1 MPPKRTRSKA
11 YSSSSSSSK
20 FSSAYFTSAS
30 DNLKLISPP
39 VSPLEKLKRIAKGN
53 IHQNENHKDK
63 TTNGKRQLQP
73 PYEEFVIV
81 DSEDEEAE
89 GGKLDIIEAT
99 DDEENGVEEE
109 EEVDVEDGG
118 VVFYDELSSST
129 LRSYQAQKKRLK
141 AKMRQHILLEEKLQR
156 KLEQLREKRSA
167 MQHKL
172 NNVSQKIKEEKSLL
186 REEYEPWSTCS
197 FLSDLSEEEPE
208 QEQTTGK
215 QQSNG
220 VEKHKQKPS
229 EEERETTKMEE
240 QKTPNNNENGITEE
254 REERE
259 GREEVEQ
266 DEDSIEYVQ
275 VDDGLTMMAMG
286 KSSPQ
291 IKQKL
296 ITTPFSSSSSSSSA
310 STATRTIT
318 SSIASGSSVSSSS
331 SAPSFEVR
339 PAVRSLREILTV
351 PIPPSS
357 LVSLISMNAEKQ
369 RSKNEHKRKR
379 TSDEKEERRS
389 KREHKRSRSKRSSS
403 SSSRRKK
410 KKDKGSKTRRQEAD
424 KDEDEE
430 KRKEEEEQT
439 EQEDENE
446 DECYICKRDGE
457 LLCCDDCSLSFHL
470 HCLQPPMKTI
480 PEGRWSCPV
489 CSRAAAA
496 SNLNNTTN
504 LPHQSPSSTIIK
516 SHASSTPSSSSLINR
531 RQPLNYRQQLGI
543 RMNHNFCDVCLKKGD
558 LLCCEGCPQA
568 FHLAC
573 LGLSQLPSD
582 VDWFCAR
589 CNVDRHKK
597 KTSATTTTMKREI
610 EETNH
615 YYYCYQKILQN
626 LASSVLLF
634 EASAPKKSSTI
645 TWAAGRREAWK
656 EEMETAQTLRK
667 IGKLVKELEGRV
679 PWNAVVH
686 SWKKGRNMWTRK
698 LHKATGL
705 TCTLQRDSLRERYII
720 QKYGFECNCI
730 AIRKARQKKS
740 LQEEG
745 EQVEKGPRDQKAKEV
760 PEPETEEEE
769 TEEPEDFCDGK
780 CFTSNIHKMGELL
793 LELEKAIKPEF
804 LSDNWM
810 KATRR
815 RWEEQLRET
824 TKEHKFNDTVKKLHY
839 LFGLS
844 SNKVK
849 STEQS
854 ISSSSSKTE
863 HPSPSSPSPSSSS
876 SSFTSSSSTS
886 TSSLLLGPNA
896 LPILPGVTYVQRN
909 VYSCPQ
915 PPLLPSLGGCQCKD
929 GCDSGCPCKAS
940 NVECCSSSSSSPSNN
955 DEEAEDDDCCLCC
968 SSFSPT
974 SSKDKD
980 KEEKVIRCANQRLQR
995 GEMAKL
1001 YVDLIAK
1008 KGIGVRAAQLIPKGT
1023 LVAEYVGEVITEEEK
1038 NRRSVYRSVQ
1048 ECSYFMELGKWP
1060 QSTSSSSSSSS
1071 VSNNKHRRKEERE
1084 RGGRRREEK
1093 GGRRYYIDACKIG
1106 GLARFINHSCA
1117 PNCEVEAWESQGERR
1132 MGIFAR
1138 EDIEP
1143 HQEVT
1148 YDYRYTYHEENNR
1161 LECHCNA
1168 PNCKRFL

>member
-1 MPPKRTRSKA
+1 M
-11 YSSSSSSSK
+11 
-20 FSSAYFTSAS
+20 
-30 DNLKLISPP
+30 
-39 VSPLEKLKRIAKGN
+39 
-53 IHQNENHKDK
+53 HQNENQKDK
-63 TTNGKRQLQP
+63 TTNGKRQHQP

-89 GGKLDIIEAT
+89 DDELDIIEAT
-99 DDEENGVEEE
+99 DDEEKGVEEE
-109 EEVDVEDGG
+109 KVDEEDSG
-118 VVFYDELSSST
+118 VVFYDEQSASN

-172 NNVSQKIKEEKSLL
+172 NNVNQKIKEEKSLL

-197 FLSDLSEEEPE
+197 FLSDLSEEE

-220 VEKHKQKPS
+220 EEKHKQKPS
-229 EEERETTKMEE
+229 EEEGDTKMEE
-240 QKTPNNNENGITEE
+240 QKTHNNNNENGVKAG
-254 REERE
+254 REKRE

-296 ITTPFSSSSSSSSA
+296 ITTPFSSSSSSA
-310 STATRTIT
+310 STATRKIA
-318 SSIASGSSVSSSS
+318 SSTASGSSVSSSFSS
-331 SAPSFEVR
+331 SAPPSFEVR

-369 RSKNEHKRKR
+369 RSKSEHKRKR
-379 TSDEKEERRS
+379 TRDEKEERRS

-410 KKDKGSKTRRQEAD
+410 KKDKGSKTKRKEAD
-424 KDEDEE
+424 EGEDEE
-430 KRKEEEEQT
+430 KSKEEEQT

-480 PEGRWSCPV
+480 PDGRWSCPV
-489 CSRAAAA
+489 CSRAAA

-504 LPHQSPSSTIIK
+504 LPRQSPSSNISK
-516 SHASSTPSSSSLINR
+516 SPSLFNR

-573 LGLSQLPSD
+573 LGLSQLPGD

-597 KTSATTTTMKREI
+597 KTSATTTSTAMKQEI

-740 LQEEG
+740 LQEKLQQEEG
-745 EQVEKGPRDQKAKEV
+745 EEVEKGPRDQKAKEV
-760 PEPETEEEE
+760 SEPETEEEEE

-780 CFTSNIHKMGELL
+780 CFTTNVHKMGELL

-810 KATRR
+810 KGTRR

-854 ISSSSSKTE
+854 ISSSSKTE

-876 SSFTSSSSTS
+876 SSFTTSSSTS
-886 TSSLLLGPNA
+886 TSSLILGPNA

-980 KEEKVIRCANQRLQR
+980 KEENVISCKNQRLQR

-1060 QSTSSSSSSSS
+1060 QSSSSSSYASL
-1071 VSNNKHRRKEERE
+1071 SNNKHRRKEERD
-1084 RGGRRREEK
+1084 RGGGRRREEK
-1093 GGRRYYIDACKIG
+1093 RYYIDACKIG